1 MTIRWEIKEE
11 SCFCVEKMG
20 RDLAVFWKFGTYPF
34 VTRCIWE
41 SMNQYIGGIWFNS
54 AFLLLGGCW
63 RLLLKE
69 CQTCQSKEEKKNRL
83 SPWIKWYK
91 LNMNWIWNWNWN
103 QNDKNVVDDDWN
115 QKKFFFIWVFF
126 WKNNFIW
133 LRKKKEFGNK

>member
-20 RDLAVFWKFGTYPF
+20 RDLAVFWKYLCHKMYLRINESIHWWNLIQFGF
-34 VTRCIWE
+34 FAAW
-41 SMNQYIGGIWFNS
+41 W
-54 AFLLLGGCW
+54 
-63 RLLLKE
+63 LLLKVVVE
-69 CQTCQSKEEKKNRL
+69 GVSNMSIERRKKNRL

-115 QKKFFFIWVFF
+115 QKKFFFYLGVFLEEQF
-126 WKNNFIW
+126 HFIEE
-133 LRKKKEFGNK
+133 KKEFGNK

>member
-1 MTIRWEIKEE
+1 MFLCWKDGKRFGCVLKIWNIPLCHKMYLRINE
-11 SCFCVEKMG
+11 SIHWWN
-20 RDLAVFWKFGTYPF
+20 LIQFGF
-34 VTRCIWE
+34 FAAW
-41 SMNQYIGGIWFNS
+41 W
-54 AFLLLGGCW
+54 
-63 RLLLKE
+63 LLLKE

-83 SPWIKWYK
+83 SPWIKWDK

-103 QNDKNVVDDDWN
+103 QNDKNVVDDDDWN